1 MTSMPLPSHIS
12 EVLDRFGIRPETK
25 AMLTDLYLSLG
36 SEVFEVLADIAS
48 NLAVVSTLTPEDLQS
63 IPSTVVE
70 RFLRKNHPL
79 WSAGQPTESLWH
91 PREVEGRASGLT
103 APLGDVSEESSP
115 ETLGGRLSS
124 KLREII
130 GDDQPR
136 PEGMLIFG
144 RNAHFG
150 GRSDSVSFDIVPFDL
165 DEALAVGAAEGRQ
178 HTTPGSVGETS
189 GSWNGMGVGLIWE
202 VQPNVLKPADERNR
216 AITKIYRK
224 HRNWHIATLTAA
236 LLWYRERT
244 ENLFVL
250 RGAGLAVAHQV
261 NDAKPVG
268 VEVADHH
275 DRTVARVVSAL
286 GGALSDATPSDA
298 QLLLDAEIMNTSLTA
313 FVDRYGP
320 GDVIARV
327 TLPSTGS
334 ATIIN

>member
-1 MTSMPLPSHIS
+1 MPLPAHIS

-25 AMLTDLYLSLG
+25 AVLADLYLSLG
-36 SEVFEVLADIAS
+36 SDVFEVLADIAS
-48 NLAVVSTLTPEDLQS
+48 NLAVVSSLMPEDLHS
-63 IPSTVVE
+63 IQATVIE

-79 WSAGQPTESLWH
+79 WSSGQPTESLWH

-103 APLGDVSEESSP
+103 APLGDVSDESSSDS
-115 ETLGGRLSS
+115 LGGRLAA

-130 GDDQPR
+130 GEDQPR

-165 DEALAVGAAEGRQ
+165 DDALAVGAAEGRQ
-178 HTTPGSVGETS
+178 HTTPGSIGETS

-202 VQPNVLKPADERNR
+202 VQPNVLKPVENRNR

-244 ENLFVL
+244 ENIFVL

-261 NDAKPVG
+261 NDAKPVA
-268 VEVADHH
+268 VEVVDHH
-275 DRTVARVVSAL
+275 DRTIDRVVSAL
-286 GGALSDATPSDA
+286 GGALSDATAADA

-313 FVDRYGP
+313 FVEKYGA

-327 TLPSTGS
+327 TLPSAA
-334 ATIIN
+334 ATVH